1 MTDFEKIV
9 AAMPATYDPSVKY
22 PRIVDMSE
30 LRKPPVPKVQEPTE
44 EDKREWRR
52 QNDRREFI
60 MRKRLAEGRCPQCDV
75 ATVDICPECHTSL
88 QYWD

>member
-30 LRKPPVPKVQEPTE
+30 LRKPDVPKMSLYTE
-44 EDKREWRR
+44 EEKMQAVRYSERL
-52 QNDRREFI
+52 EFT